1 MDLNLN
7 NLKSILWRPTRD
19 CRYKMGPFESILIQ
33 TATIRIRGE
42 RMINP
47 MREKIMSNNRIMIL

>member
-1 MDLNLN
+1 
-7 NLKSILWRPTRD
+7 
-19 CRYKMGPFESILIQ
+19 MGPFESILIQ